1 LGGGSDEILRR
12 VPPQNIEAEKSVL
25 GAILLDNAAISEA
38 LGVLGAS
45 DFYRESHRQ
54 IFAHMVALSEAHE
67 PIDAITLSDKL
78 RGAGLLE
85 QIGGP
90 AYIAELAGF
99 VPTALNVESWAKR
112 VRRDAILRSVG
123 SIATDIASQTYEGV
137 EDIEEFLDKAER
149 EILSVGTTRIGNNLI
164 GTAQAT
170 REALKTIELLYEQ
183 GQAVTGVTTGFR
195 DLDKLTA
202 GLHPGNLIVVAA
214 RPSMGKTSLACDFA
228 MRAAFSGVGVAIFSI
243 EMTREELMLRML
255 CSEAGV
261 DAMKMRAGILAD
273 RDFARL
279 AEAAAKLAGAELSID
294 DDSAITPVQIKAS
307 CRRHAHRLASAGGKL
322 GLVIVDYI
330 QLMNPGINAA
340 NREQEVAHI
349 SKSLKGLAKELR
361 IPVVALAQLNRQ
373 VESRAERRPVLADLR
388 ESGAIENDADLI
400 AFIYRDEVY
409 HPDTNQPGIAE
420 IIIAKQRNGPTD
432 TVKLA
437 YLRHLTRFEDLDERF
452 MSSKMGGCS

>member
-1 LGGGSDEILRR
+1 
-12 VPPQNIEAEKSVL
+12 
-25 GAILLDNAAISEA
+25 
-38 LGVLGAS
+38 
-45 DFYRESHRQ
+45 
-54 IFAHMVALSEAHE
+54 
-67 PIDAITLSDKL
+67 
-78 RGAGLLE
+78 
-85 QIGGP
+85 
-90 AYIAELAGF
+90 
-99 VPTALNVESWAKR
+99 
-112 VRRDAILRSVG
+112 
-123 SIATDIASQTYEGV
+123 
-137 EDIEEFLDKAER
+137 
-149 EILSVGTTRIGNNLI
+149 
-164 GTAQAT
+164 
-170 REALKTIELLYEQ
+170 
-183 GQAVTGVTTGFR
+183 
-195 DLDKLTA
+195 
-202 GLHPGNLIVVAA
+202 
-214 RPSMGKTSLACDFA
+214 
-228 MRAAFSGVGVAIFSI
+228 
-243 EMTREELMLRML
+243 
-255 CSEAGV
+255 
-261 DAMKMRAGILAD
+261 MKMRAGILAD